1 MRIEDLYYLADKAID
16 DGNISESRDLLEKI
30 LSEDPSYA
38 NAHNHLG
45 WLYKYK
51 FADVKRAENHYRLA
65 IKFNPEGSAQ
75 YMNLA
80 YLLRDQ
86 NRLDELEEVLNKALN
101 VDAVSK
107 VSVYDEI
114 GSLHELRG
122 NYKKATRNYKK
133 AISLC
138 LNNNSIED
146 LNKSIER
153 CKVKKGMF
161 FSFFSFLDRMKK

>member
-30 LSEDPSYA
+30 LSEDPGYA

-51 FADVKRAENHYRLA
+51 FADVKRAENHYRLS

-75 YMNLA
+75 YLNLA

-86 NRLDELEEVLNKALN
+86 NRLGELEEVLQAALK

-122 NYKKATRNYKK
+122 DYKKAIENYKK
-133 AISLC
+133 AIYLC
-138 LNNNSIED
+138 LNNSTIED
-146 LNKSIER
+146 LKKSVER
-153 CKVKKGMF
+153 CKIKKGMIY
-161 FSFFSFLDRMKK
+161 SFFSFLDRFKK